1 MRPVFSVVMPT
12 YGVEKYIEKAI
23 RSVQAQTFGNWE
35 LLVIDDCT
43 CDQSAEIACEIA
55 KTDSR
60 IRIVHHEINQGLS
73 AARNTGI
80 QEAVGEYIW
89 FMDPDDWVEPE
100 LMQAVAASLEKNRA
114 EMVLFGLQEEYYAPD
129 GHLQYSH
136 PISPTEQY
144 FTTQETLRKEFI
156 RLEQQTLYGYAWN
169 KFYNLDYLKSQN
181 LWYTDVKLIEDI
193 KFNVEYCMNIQRMN
207 LLAITPYHY
216 AKRVEMNLTNKF
228 VENYYKLHEW
238 RIAMILNQYRSWK
251 LDNENVRAI
260 LGGLYGRYILSALQ
274 RNCSKEANM
283 SYRMRKKWC
292 RNLFERPLFRELIP
306 GAKAKDSFSLKIALR
321 CLKWKQVGLC
331 LVLGRGIYLVREKM
345 PVLYSKVKAER

>member
-1 MRPVFSVVMPT
+1 MYKR
-12 YGVEKYIEKAI
+12 
-23 RSVQAQTFGNWE
+23 Q
-35 LLVIDDCT
+35 
-43 CDQSAEIACEIA
+43 
-55 KTDSR
+55 
-60 IRIVHHEINQGLS
+60 
-73 AARNTGI
+73 ARNTGI

-169 KFYNLDYLKSQN
+169 KFYNLDYLRSQN

-228 VENYYKLHEW
+228 VENYYELHEW
-238 RIAMILNQYRSWK
+238 RIAMILNPVSYTHLPDWNK
-251 LDNENVRAI
+251 A
-260 LGGLYGRYILSALQ
+260 
-274 RNCSKEANM
+274 AN
-283 SYRMRKKWC
+283 S
-292 RNLFERPLFRELIP
+292 
-306 GAKAKDSFSLKIALR
+306 G
-321 CLKWKQVGLC
+321 
-331 LVLGRGIYLVREKM
+331 
-345 PVLYSKVKAER
+345 

>member
-23 RSVQAQTFGNWE
+23 RSVQAQTFENWE

-169 KFYNLDYLKSQN
+169 KFYNLDYLRSQN

-207 LLAITPYHY
+207 LLAITPSGNEPD
-216 AKRVEMNLTNKF
+216 KQICG
-228 VENYYKLHEW
+228 KL
-238 RIAMILNQYRSWK
+238 L
-251 LDNENVRAI
+251 
-260 LGGLYGRYILSALQ
+260 
-274 RNCSKEANM
+274 
-283 SYRMRKKWC
+283 
-292 RNLFERPLFRELIP
+292 
-306 GAKAKDSFSLKIALR
+306 
-321 CLKWKQVGLC
+321 
-331 LVLGRGIYLVREKM
+331 
-345 PVLYSKVKAER
+345 

>member
-1 MRPVFSVVMPT
+1 M
-12 YGVEKYIEKAI
+12 
-23 RSVQAQTFGNWE
+23 
-35 LLVIDDCT
+35 IDDCT

-89 FMDPDDWVEPE
+89 FMDPDDWVGNPE
-100 LMQAVAASLEKNRA
+100 IDAGCSGIVGVKTVQKWFCLDCRKSIMLRTDTCSIPIRSLRQN
-114 EMVLFGLQEEYYAPD
+114 
-129 GHLQYSH
+129 SN
-136 PISPTEQY
+136 

-169 KFYNLDYLKSQN
+169 KFYNLDYLRSQN

-228 VENYYKLHEW
+228 VENYYELHEW

-283 SYRMRKKWC
+283 SYRMRKK
-292 RNLFERPLFRELIP
+292 
-306 GAKAKDSFSLKIALR
+306 
-321 CLKWKQVGLC
+321 
-331 LVLGRGIYLVREKM
+331 LVQEFV
-345 PVLYSKVKAER
+345 